1 MISVTLILRQ
11 WQGVLGYELQ
21 PLPGNPTLPINLL
34 DQLLKAGLDMYIRR
48 YIYTIVRHDKYFIH
62 NTHRPKTAPYIVY
75 RPVPH
80 HPPVLCITTADNT
93 FYELLINFDNLAQP
107 LDTTATTATTA
118 TTPASQK

>member
-1 MISVTLILRQ
+1 
-11 WQGVLGYELQ
+11 
-21 PLPGNPTLPINLL
+21 
-34 DQLLKAGLDMYIRR
+34 MYIRR